1 LLPRRFPIPGAN
13 IMKFTTA
20 ENINLAE
27 GKSDVILFSER
38 LIECGLFKSGTIL
51 PTGFGLRLR
60 RASRG
65 RILRHWIFQYRQHGR
80 TRRMI
85 IGSAHTVT
93 PAQALERAR
102 KLHAKVELGGDP
114 QAKKAERRERDS
126 LSLRSVVS
134 DYLAQKTAV
143 KEGTLRMLRAYLE
156 GPLYLKPLHGIPLD
170 RVSRKDIAAR
180 LLAVSRASGAPTAIA
195 FRSALSSLFVW
206 AMQMGLTEHNP
217 VVNSFKPPT
226 PESRDRVLTDLELA
240 AIWQAL
246 ENDDYAKVI
255 KLLVCTGCR
264 RAEVGGMNWTE
275 FSDDMSTWVLPRE
288 RAKNAKEH
296 KLPLT
301 PLMAEI
307 IESVP
312 RRDGLDLL
320 FGRKH
325 GFTGWSIGKRALDK
339 KLGLKPW
346 THHDIRR
353 SVATGLANIGV
364 QPHIVEQ
371 ILNHQSGYKRGPA
384 GIYNRSVYVNEV
396 RAALTLWS
404 DHVRTLVE
412 GGARKVVPMHGGS

>member
-1 LLPRRFPIPGAN
+1 
-13 IMKFTTA
+13 MKFTTA

-27 GKSDVILFSER
+27 GKSDVILFCER

-170 RVSRKDIAAR
+170 RVSRKDIAAPVTRGIKGERRTHGDRIPLSTVEPVR
-180 LLAVSRASGAPTAIA
+180 LGNADGPDGTQSRCELVQAADTRVTRPRADGPGAGRDLART
-195 FRSALSSLFVW
+195 
-206 AMQMGLTEHNP
+206 
-217 VVNSFKPPT
+217 
-226 PESRDRVLTDLELA
+226 
-240 AIWQAL
+240 
-246 ENDDYAKVI
+246 
-255 KLLVCTGCR
+255 
-264 RAEVGGMNWTE
+264 
-275 FSDDMSTWVLPRE
+275 
-288 RAKNAKEH
+288 
-296 KLPLT
+296 
-301 PLMAEI
+301 
-307 IESVP
+307 
-312 RRDGLDLL
+312 
-320 FGRKH
+320 RK
-325 GFTGWSIGKRALDK
+325 
-339 KLGLKPW
+339 
-346 THHDIRR
+346 
-353 SVATGLANIGV
+353 
-364 QPHIVEQ
+364 
-371 ILNHQSGYKRGPA
+371 
-384 GIYNRSVYVNEV
+384 
-396 RAALTLWS
+396 
-404 DHVRTLVE
+404 
-412 GGARKVVPMHGGS
+412 